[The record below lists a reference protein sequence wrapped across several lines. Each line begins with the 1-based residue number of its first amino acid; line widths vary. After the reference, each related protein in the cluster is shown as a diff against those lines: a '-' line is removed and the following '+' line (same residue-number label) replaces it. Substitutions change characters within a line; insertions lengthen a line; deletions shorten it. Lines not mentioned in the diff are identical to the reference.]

1 MLDEENIKLIK
12 TYSESFILK
21 LNIFVVLCHIFEVLL
36 IEWKPKKYHTDG
48 TILKSYRKLIG
59 RDKIGSTKIY
69 DL

>member
-1 MLDEENIKLIK
+1 M
-12 TYSESFILK
+12 YGESFILT

-48 TILKSYRKLIG
+48 TVLKSYRKLIE
-59 RDKIGSTKIY
+59 RDKIGRTKIY